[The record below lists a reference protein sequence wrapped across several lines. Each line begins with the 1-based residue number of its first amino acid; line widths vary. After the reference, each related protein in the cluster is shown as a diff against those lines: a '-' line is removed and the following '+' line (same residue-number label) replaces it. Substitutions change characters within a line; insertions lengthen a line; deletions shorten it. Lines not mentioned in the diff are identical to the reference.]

1 MFQLSKRVEY
11 GLIALSHMAK
21 GQLGH
26 IYTAKE
32 IADTYNIPYDLL
44 AKVMQKLTKRGYIS
58 SYQGVRG
65 GYTLVKHPISLTIA
79 SVIDAIEDKPT
90 VTLTQCESN
99 TDDHC
104 NISGQCTIRTPLM
117 KLQVNINKMMSEMT
131 IMELV

>member
-21 GQLGH
+21 GQLGQ

-32 IADTYNIPYDLL
+32 VSERYNLPYDLL
-44 AKVMQKLTKRGYIS
+44 AKVMQKLAKRGFIS

-65 GYTLVKHPISLTIA
+65 GYTLVKHPVTLTIA
-79 SVIDAIEDKPT
+79 SVVDAIEDRPSFAIM
-90 VTLTQCESN
+90 QCESHPADSC
-99 TDDHC
+99 TIHK
-104 NISGQCTIRTPLM
+104 QCTIKDPLL
-117 KLQVNINKMMSEMT
+117 KLQGSINKVMEEMT